1 MDKHLQILRIVHFIR
16 KLIPPWEMP
25 SDPVKAVFWFLH
37 WFLKVLVHFFWVP
50 ILLLVVFFT
59 YSDWSSAW
67 NGIISGT
74 ITLLIGI
81 ALWVLLYIVLFIVNV
96 GTKVSQVLS
105 EVKRVQQDPSSQR
118 SSYFFNEPEDK
129 GQVIDGTITDI
140 EEERRKRRRE

>member
-1 MDKHLQILRIVHFIR
+1 M
-16 KLIPPWEMP
+16 
-25 SDPVKAVFWFLH
+25 
-37 WFLKVLVHFFWVP
+37 HFFWVP
-50 ILLLVVFFT
+50 ILILVVFFT

-81 ALWVLLYIVLFIVNV
+81 ALWVLLYIVLLIVNV

-105 EVKRVQQDPSSQR
+105 EVKRVQQDLSSQR

>member
-1 MDKHLQILRIVHFIR
+1 VDKHLRILRFIR
-16 KLIPPWEMP
+16 GLIPPWEMP

-50 ILLLVVFFT
+50 ILILVVFFA
-59 YSDWSSAW
+59 YSDWSSAG
-67 NGIISGT
+67 NGIISGV

-81 ALWVLLYIVLFIVNV
+81 GLWAFLYVVLLIVNV

-105 EVKRVQQDPSSQR
+105 EVKRVQQDLSSQR
-118 SSYFFNEPEDK
+118 SSYFFNEPEDE